1 MAWTSAANGTL
12 TFEAEYEK
20 AVLFSSPLSGSTYR
34 VHVTSDVL
42 TSFRVVSKTTTG
54 FTIQAGSD
62 ITGSVGYDVLV

>member
-12 TFEAEYEK
+12 DFDSENEK
-20 AVLFSSPLSGSTYR
+20 AVLFSSPLSGSDYR
-34 VHVTSDVL
+34 VHVTSNVL